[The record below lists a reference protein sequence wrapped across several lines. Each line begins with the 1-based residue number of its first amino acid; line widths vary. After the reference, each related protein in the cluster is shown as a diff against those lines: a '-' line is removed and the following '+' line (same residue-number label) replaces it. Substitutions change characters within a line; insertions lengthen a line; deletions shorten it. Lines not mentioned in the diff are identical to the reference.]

1 VFRPRR
7 KKTGVSAIFRGHFF
21 TPAFN
26 FIAVNQ
32 LLLKT
37 PSMKKIYILLCLL
50 TQFFCGQAQPLYP
63 PVYDCYQRD
72 AVLFSLTQPW
82 VQQFEKF
89 KLDIQQQITA
99 LIQSEQVFVTQAK
112 PHYRDLRSVVN
123 IAKTLNRL
131 DSVYDQFFVE
141 AATAIQMEYGSP
153 SACSAD
159 RSAANE
165 QQFLIDYLEEKVF
178 ELSTNYASQEFARQ
192 LGFISARMTID
203 QATDSWLASDQDLSA
218 PDLQLEQPLQD
229 DYFWCV
235 FNADW
240 ELELTNPE
248 SELIQV
254 MESNVGKG
262 KQSKLKEILLF
273 IFDNWREIEDILN
286 WLNTNVF
293 GDCHAVARASFKETI
308 PLDRSLSPDHRRKIS
323 YQVLQRGVLLDGRA
337 TKTHVKGIA
346 RVYKKKWIGWGRDR
360 MQQVG
365 ISYCTLQFDP
375 CNNQP
380 WPADG
385 SPYIQAPN
393 HRYAK
398 SVLQQIHPYA
408 LSIRSSAA
416 DFLTFDIHFNSSYLK
431 SIYLFG
437 NRPCYGN

>member
-1 VFRPRR
+1 
-7 KKTGVSAIFRGHFF
+7 
-21 TPAFN
+21 
-26 FIAVNQ
+26 
-32 LLLKT
+32 
-37 PSMKKIYILLCLL
+37 MKKFYILFCFLCY
-50 TQFFCGQAQPLYP
+50 FWAGQAQPLYP
-63 PVYDCYQRD
+63 PVYDCYQQD
-72 AVLFSLTQPW
+72 AALFSKTQPW
-82 VQQFEKF
+82 VQEFEKI
-89 KLDIQQQITA
+89 KWDIQQQITA
-99 LIQSEQVFVTQAK
+99 LIQSEQVFVAQAK

-123 IAKTLNRL
+123 IASVLNRL
-131 DSVYDQFFVE
+131 DSVYDQFFVR
-141 AATAIQMEYGSP
+141 AATAIQMEYGSL

-165 QQFLIDYLEEKVF
+165 QQFLIDYLEERVF
-178 ELSTNYASQEFARQ
+178 QLSTNYASQEFARQ
-192 LGFISARMTID
+192 LGFKSARVFID
-203 QATDSWLASDQDLSA
+203 QETDSWLTRDQDLSE

-240 ELELTNPE
+240 DMELTNPE
-248 SELIQV
+248 SALLHLL
-254 MESNVGKG
+254 ESDAGKG

-308 PLDRSLSPDHRRKIS
+308 PLDRNLSPDHRRKIS

-337 TKTHVKGIA
+337 TKTNLKGVA

-375 CNNQP
+375 CNNRP
-380 WPADG
+380 WPSDG

-398 SVLQQIHPYA
+398 SVLQQVHPYA
-408 LSIRSSAA
+408 LSIRNSAEE
-416 DFLTFDIHFNSSYLK
+416 FLTFDIHFNSSYLK

>member
-1 VFRPRR
+1 
-7 KKTGVSAIFRGHFF
+7 
-21 TPAFN
+21 
-26 FIAVNQ
+26 
-32 LLLKT
+32 
-37 PSMKKIYILLCLL
+37 MKKIYILFCLL
-50 TQFFCGQAQPLYP
+50 GQFLYGQAQPLYP
-63 PVYDCYQRD
+63 PVFDCYQQD
-72 AVLFSLTQPW
+72 AGLSSLTQPW
-82 VQQFEKF
+82 VQQFEKI
-89 KLDIQQQITA
+89 KWDIQQQVTA
-99 LIQSEQVFVTQAK
+99 LIQAEQVFVAQAK

-131 DSVYDQFFVE
+131 DSMYDQFFVQ
-141 AATAIQMEYGSP
+141 AATAIQTNYGAMSGCVVDQTMN
-153 SACSAD
+153 SKDSY
-159 RSAANE
+159 
-165 QQFLIDYLEEKVF
+165 LIDYLEEKVF
-178 ELSTNYASQEFARQ
+178 QLTINYASQEFARQ
-192 LGFISARMTID
+192 LGFTSARMSID
-203 QATDSWLASDQDLSA
+203 QATDNWLARDQDLSE

-240 ELELTNPE
+240 ELEFTNPE

-254 MESNVGKG
+254 MENNIGKG

-308 PLDRSLSPDHRRKIS
+308 PLDRNLSPDHRRKIS

-337 TKTHVKGIA
+337 TKTNLKGVA

-380 WPADG
+380 WPLNG
-385 SPYIQAPN
+385 SPYIQLPN

-398 SVLQQIHPYA
+398 SILQQIHPYA
-408 LSIRSSAA
+408 LSIRNSQEE
-416 DFLTFDIHFNSSYLK
+416 FLTFDIHFNSSYLK